1 MNILI
6 DIVEQRDVRDAV
18 VAVGA
23 KARIDC
29 SPSDGFNSGLIKKL
43 ERDLGLFVEER
54 LTEALKEGRK
64 PRLNCERFKTAGEA
78 AAAFERETG
87 RSYSIFAEGVFE
99 DYAAFVKWQYLPAPS
114 EGGDA

>member
-6 DIVEQRDVRDAV
+6 DIVEQRDARDAV

-43 ERDLGLFVEER
+43 ERDLGLFVEAR
-54 LTEALKEGRK
+54 LTEALKHRESS
-64 PRLNCERFKTAGEA
+64 RLNCERFKTAGEA

-87 RSYSIFAEGVFE
+87 RNYSIFAEGTFE
-99 DYAAFVKWQYLPAPS
+99 DYAAFVKWQYFPAPA
-114 EGGDA
+114 GDGNA